1 MRPLPVIVVTA
12 GTLQLAGYAM
22 IANLAYR
29 TAETGNVDVIMALY
43 DLSSMAF
50 TIAFIP
56 LAVFVAA
63 ASGGI
68 LRIRTAT
75 RVVGWAGFVVA
86 ALLLAGGG
94 SLMRTGMFSI
104 HGDRFDSKC
113 ETSAE
118 TATTAG

>member
-1 MRPLPVIVVTA
+1 V
-12 GTLQLAGYAM
+12 

-29 TAETGNVDVIMALY
+29 TAETGNPDVIMALY

-50 TIAFIP
+50 TIASIP
-56 LAVFVAA
+56 LALFVAA

-68 LRIRTAT
+68 LRT
-75 RVVGWAGFVVA
+75 RAAMPGVGWSGFVVA

-104 HGDRFDSKC
+104 HGGFGVFVADPVY
-113 ETSAE
+113 
-118 TATTAG
+118 G